1 MRILHVT
8 AWLAPRYGGPAAF
21 LPKAS
26 AALCAL
32 NHNVEIVATDADGP
46 GVVDAPTGRRVD
58 WAGAAVTF
66 HTRSW
71 PRRFLVSWPLLRDVW
86 QRSSHFD
93 VVHIHYLYRFHT
105 IAAVLAARHAGVP
118 YVIQAHGSLDPWHRR
133 RRRHAKNLYHAL
145 IEDSNLRG
153 AAAIICT
160 TEQEARSIR
169 SLGYMGST
177 WVIPIGIDAE
187 DLRRPASADAFLAHA
202 GVEPGTRVVTFLGR
216 ISEKKGL
223 PLLVE
228 AFRDT
233 ASQFPTARLLV
244 AGPDDEDI
252 GRALGGRIQALD
264 LSSRISFLGS
274 VGGDEKR
281 ALLQRSDVFVLPSAD
296 ESFGIAV
303 AEAMA
308 VGCPVVVSPNVAI
321 QDVVASAGAGIVA
334 ERNSASIARAVNAIL
349 GDRQKADGMAAA
361 GKQVVDERYSWPRVA
376 AELERMYTSVRAMS
390 ARRRAR

>member
-8 AWLAPRYGGPAAF
+8 AWLAPRYGGPADF
-21 LPKAS
+21 VPKAS
-26 AALCAL
+26 VAVSALG
-32 NHNVEIVATDADGP
+32 HDVEIAATDADGP
-46 GVVDAPTGRRVD
+46 GVVNAPTGRKVE

-66 HTRSW
+66 HARSW
-71 PRRFLVSWPLLRDVW
+71 PRRFLVSWPLLRDLW
-86 QRSSHFD
+86 QRTSQFD
-93 VVHIHYLYRFHT
+93 VVHVHYLYRFHT

-118 YVIQAHGSLDPWHRR
+118 YIIQAHGSLDPWHRR
-133 RRRHAKNLYHAL
+133 RRRRAKSIYHAL
-145 IEDSNLRG
+145 IENSNLRG

-169 SLGYMGST
+169 SLGYTGS
-177 WVIPIGIDAE
+177 WVIPIGIDTE

-244 AGPDDEDI
+244 AGPDDEGI
-252 GRALGGRIQALD
+252 GRALSGRIQALD
-264 LSSRISFLGS
+264 LSNRIAFLGT
-274 VGGDEKR
+274 VEGDEKR

-334 ERNSASIARAVNAIL
+334 ERDSASIARAVNSIL
-349 GDRQKADGMAAA
+349 GDRQKADDMAAA
-361 GKQVVDERYSWPRVA
+361 GKRVVDDTYSWPRVA
-376 AELERMYTSVRAMS
+376 AELERMYTSVQAMS